1 MLQVLILWKAGAG
14 RSLIPLHMK
23 ELVKCFLP
31 LPLSRIQ
38 SSDFSAYEMIYV
50 RRFVKGKD
58 EHQGKKMPS
67 STKARLSTSL
77 WSKEKE
83 DDSSCECTCFKQ
95 IRYR

>member
-1 MLQVLILWKAGAG
+1 MELRRQGQIGVV
-14 RSLIPLHMK
+14 RSLIPLHMT
-23 ELVKCFLP
+23 ELVRFIFLP
-31 LPLSRIQ
+31 LPPGRIQ

-83 DDSSCECTCFKQ
+83 ADSSC
-95 IRYR
+95 